1 MTQAELKYPMI
12 RVRLL
17 RALADLSDVDRH
29 SEEWFSDI
37 SEDGRG
43 LGEVIHVLYDDTQ
56 LAVDPSGYL
65 GLALVSEGEVTLVG
79 DLARALG
86 ALGPLDR
93 AARLRGDPRW
103 DDVVA
108 QARRALL
115 AMVFEWAIP
124 VKLPENE
131 RDSV

>member
-56 LAVDPSGYL
+56 LAIDPSGYL
-65 GLALVSEGEVTLVG
+65 GLALASEAEVTLVG
-79 DLARALG
+79 DLARSLG
-86 ALGPLDR
+86 ALGPLDH

-108 QARRALL
+108 QARGALL
-115 AMVFEWAIP
+115 AMVLAWAIP
-124 VKLPENE
+124 VELPENE
-131 RDSV
+131 RDSA

>member
-29 SEEWFSDI
+29 SGEWFSDI

-43 LGEVIHVLYDDTQ
+43 LGEVVHVLYDDTQ
-56 LAVDPSGYL
+56 LASDPSGYL
-65 GLALVSEGEVTLVG
+65 GVALASEEEVKLVG
-79 DLARALG
+79 ELARSLG

-115 AMVFEWAIP
+115 AMVLEWAIP
-124 VKLPENE
+124 VELPKNE